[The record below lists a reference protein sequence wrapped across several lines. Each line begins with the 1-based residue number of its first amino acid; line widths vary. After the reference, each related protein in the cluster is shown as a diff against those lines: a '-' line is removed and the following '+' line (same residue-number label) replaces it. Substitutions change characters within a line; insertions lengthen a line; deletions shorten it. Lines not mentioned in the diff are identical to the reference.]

1 MILLIDNYDS
11 FTYNVYQQLLLSG
24 EDVKVV
30 RNDALTVAEIAALEP
45 SGIVLSP
52 GPGRPEDAG
61 ICLPLIQ
68 QLGDKIPML
77 GICLGHQAL
86 AQAFGYQI
94 KQAEQIKHG
103 KTSVINHQQVGL
115 FKELPAD
122 FEAMRYHSLVVDEAN
137 LETTFEIVA
146 RANDDNEIMAIQH
159 RSQPLYGIQF
169 HPESIG
175 TPAGQRLIDNFIQL
189 VRSYTSFTDYLNKLS
204 AGVNLSQQEARLAAN
219 RMFDQSLTDS
229 ELAAFL
235 MGLKMKGETAAEI
248 AGIVEAMRAHAV
260 TLPQRHR
267 QLMCNC
273 GTGGDRSGTFNI
285 STTAAFVLAGAGVKV
300 AKHGNRSIS
309 SKSGSADVLEA
320 LDVSLNATPAQMDHQ
335 LATIGMTFLFAPRV
349 HPHLGQVMRVRQN
362 LGIPTVFNIIGPL
375 TNPYELDYQ
384 VVGVYRADLVE
395 PMAQVL
401 VALGRKKA
409 IVVHGYGGLD
419 EASLAGDN
427 QLAIISNNTYELTTL
442 NPQDLGFEKQ
452 QNEALKGQDVAT
464 NATILTAVLAGEK
477 GPCRDAVVL
486 NSAIGLVAAEQAE
499 TFAEG
504 VRLAEASLD
513 SQRAL
518 QQLHYL
524 QTTTEAN
531 AI

>member
-11 FTYNVYQQLLLSG
+11 FTYNVYHQLLLSG
-24 EDVKVV
+24 EEVKVV
-30 RNDALTVAEIAALEP
+30 RNDALTVAAIEALQP

-68 QLGDKIPML
+68 QLGAKIPML

-86 AQAFGYQI
+86 AQAFGYQVN
-94 KQAEQIKHG
+94 QAEQIKHG
-103 KTSVINHQQVGL
+103 KTSTISHQQVGI
-115 FKELPAD
+115 FKQLPAD
-122 FEAMRYHSLVVDEAN
+122 FEAMRYHSLVVDETKI
-137 LETTFEIVA
+137 EDTFEIVA
-146 RANDDNEIMAIQH
+146 RANDDREIMAIQH
-159 RSQPLYGIQF
+159 RSLPLYGIQF

-175 TPAGQRLIDNFIQL
+175 TPAGQRLIDNFVQRA
-189 VRSYTSFTDYLNKLS
+189 RSHISFTEYLNKLS
-204 AGVNLSQQEARLAAN
+204 AGEHLSQQEARLAAN
-219 RMFDQSLTDS
+219 RLFDQSLTDS
-229 ELAAFL
+229 EIAAFL
-235 MGLKMKGETAAEI
+235 MALKMKGETAAEI
-248 AGIVEAMRAHAV
+248 AGIVEAMRAHALP
-260 TLPQRHR
+260 LPQRHR

-320 LDVSLNATPAQMDHQ
+320 LNVSLNATPAVIDHQ
-335 LATIGMTFLFAPRV
+335 LATTGMTFLFAPHV
-349 HPHLGQVMRVRQN
+349 HPHLGQVMRVRQA

-375 TNPYELDYQ
+375 TNPYALDYQ

-395 PMAQVL
+395 PMAKVL

-427 QLAIISNNTYELTTL
+427 QLAIIANNSYQLTTL
-442 NPQDLGFEKQ
+442 NPQRLGFRQ
-452 QNEALKGQDVAT
+452 QGNETLKGKDVAT
-464 NATILTAVLAGEK
+464 NATILTEVLAGKK
-477 GPCRDAVVL
+477 GPYRDAVVL
-486 NSAIGLVAAEQAE
+486 NSAIGLVAAELAD
-499 TFAEG
+499 TFAAG
-504 VRLAEASLD
+504 VKLAEEAID
-513 SQRAL
+513 SQRAAE
-518 QQLHYL
+518 QLHYL
-524 QTTTEAN
+524 QTTTEA
-531 AI
+531 IG